1 MLHLKYSVQLQAG
14 DRWSQVR
21 NCSAADPKLT
31 RPLRWS
37 HTLDQAHTSGM
48 KGIILCDLQGVNLHI
63 TDKLDGMYLAVTLHK
78 FTRSEFLFIL

>member
-14 DRWSQVR
+14 DRWSQ
-21 NCSAADPKLT
+21 SGIALQ
-31 RPLRWS
+31 
-37 HTLDQAHTSGM
+37 LDQAHTSGM
-48 KGIILCDLQGVNLHI
+48 KGIILCDLQGVHLHI